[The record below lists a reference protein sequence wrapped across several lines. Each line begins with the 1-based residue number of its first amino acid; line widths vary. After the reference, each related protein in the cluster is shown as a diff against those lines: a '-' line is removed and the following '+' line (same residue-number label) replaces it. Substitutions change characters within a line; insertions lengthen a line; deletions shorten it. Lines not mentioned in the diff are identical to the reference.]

1 MSRMT
6 RTLAAASVAR
16 AVHGVAM
23 DRIRS
28 QFPALASGT
37 VFLENAG
44 GSQVPLC
51 VADAMRDYMLNSYV
65 NLNAGYKKSDI
76 ATRTVHDAHAFIN
89 MLMNGEGVG
98 RVMLGPSYT
107 QLTYM
112 LASCYADVLRDGDEI
127 IVAET
132 GHEANIGPWMRLAER
147 RRGVNVRMW
156 KVNRGSMTCPMD
168 ALKSMLGDR
177 TRLVAFPHV
186 SNLLGGIVDV
196 AAITRVAH
204 DAGAR
209 VVVDGVAY
217 APHRAMDVRAWGVD
231 WYAYST
237 YKVYGPHMAALYGRN
252 DALAELTGPNHFF
265 ISHDD
270 VPYKF
275 ELGGACHEGCAGLL
289 ALGGHLNM
297 LAGRDLTAA
306 VDRATIRSAFEVM
319 TACELPVQRR
329 FIEWLRSRDD
339 VRIHG
344 PEHAEATRV
353 ATISFT
359 HKRLSPRLVS
369 AAAHAHDIGI
379 RNGHMYAYRLCEA
392 LGIDVREGVVRV
404 SAVHYNTIEE
414 AERLIAVLEQA
425 FDRAP

>member
-1 MSRMT
+1 MT

-44 GSQVPLC
+44 GSQVPRC
-51 VADAMRDYMLNSYV
+51 VADAMREYMLNSYV
-65 NLNAGYKKSDI
+65 NLNAGYAKSDI

-147 RRGVNVRMW
+147 RTGVKVRLW
-156 KVNRGSMTCPMD
+156 KVDRDSMTCPID
-168 ALKSMLGDR
+168 GLKALLNDR
-177 TRLVAFPHV
+177 TRIVAFPHV
-186 SNLLGGIVDV
+186 SNLLGEIVDV
-196 AAITRVAH
+196 AAITKLAH
-204 DAGAR
+204 AAGAK

-217 APHRAMDVRAWGVD
+217 APHRAIDVQAWNVD

-237 YKVYGPHMAALYGRN
+237 YKVYGPHMAALFGRD
-252 DALAELTGPNHFF
+252 DAIAELTGPNHFF
-265 ISHDD
+265 IPRGE

-289 ALGGHLNM
+289 ALGGYLNV
-297 LAGRDLTAA
+297 LATPDVNATI
-306 VDRATIRSAFEVM
+306 DRATIESAFEVM

-329 FIEWLRSRDD
+329 FMDWLRGRHD

-344 PEHAEATRV
+344 PAHGDASRV
-353 ATISFT
+353 ATMSFT
-359 HKRLSPRLVS
+359 HKRLSPKQVC

-379 RNGHMYAYRLCEA
+379 RNGHMYAYRLCEV
-392 LGIDVREGVVRV
+392 LDIDVGEGVVRV
-404 SAVHYNTIEE
+404 SAVHYNTVEE
-414 AERLIAVLEQA
+414 IDRLISVLEKA
-425 FDRAP
+425 FDQAG